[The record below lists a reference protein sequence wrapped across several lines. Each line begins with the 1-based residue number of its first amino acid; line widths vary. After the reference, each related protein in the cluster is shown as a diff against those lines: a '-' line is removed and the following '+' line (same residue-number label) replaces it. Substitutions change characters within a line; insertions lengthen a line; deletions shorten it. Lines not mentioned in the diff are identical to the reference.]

1 MLRVTQNNLYTTVY
15 IHVRMGQIQ
24 KREANEC
31 YFWKTQ
37 KLE

>member
-1 MLRVTQNNLYTTVY
+1 MLRVTQNNLYTS